1 MKNSFLL
8 SLVAIGL
15 SLVTCFQSQAVEKKR
30 TFEFLAGAA
39 TADVTP
45 KNGVSMDGAIS
56 KPGPAK
62 GVHDPL
68 TARAIVMKSG
78 GTTLALAIVDMC
90 MIEKSVYDQAKE
102 IVQEKVGIP
111 HSRVLAAATHSHA
124 TPRAIHIGRGPLD
137 DAYHVWL
144 SKQIAA
150 AIIKAHGNLAPAT
163 VAHGSFEQPS
173 FIKCRRFLC
182 EPGTVGANPFGETGE
197 RIKSVAGPGG
207 KVLRPAGPVDPQ
219 FSVLSF
225 RHADGKPLAV
235 LGNFSV
241 HYCGGYA
248 GGLVSAD
255 YFGAYAKALE
265 NKLNAGEKHPPFV
278 GLMSNGTSGDTGS
291 IQLNLGKAKPWD
303 RINASGR
310 ALAEKTLELIA
321 GLPHA
326 APKQLAAKS
335 ANLEFSVRKP
345 SPERLQWAKD
355 LLADRTAKGPHR
367 WSRIYANETL
377 HLADYPDRY
386 ALPLQALRIG
396 DIAVAAAPCEIFA
409 ETGLA
414 IKAGS
419 PFENTFTIELA
430 NGYSGYLPT
439 PQGHEWGGYE
449 TWAARSSHLEIGAEP
464 KIRAMLL
471 KLLGLLK

>member
-1 MKNSFLL
+1 M
-8 SLVAIGL
+8 
-15 SLVTCFQSQAVEKKR
+15 
-30 TFEFLAGAA
+30 
-39 TADVTP
+39 
-45 KNGVSMDGAIS
+45 
-56 KPGPAK
+56 
-62 GVHDPL
+62 
-68 TARAIVMKSG
+68 
-78 GTTLALAIVDMC
+78 
-90 MIEKSVYDQAKE
+90 
-102 IVQEKVGIP
+102 
-111 HSRVLAAATHSHA
+111 
-124 TPRAIHIGRGPLD
+124 D

-310 ALAEKTLELIA
+310 ALAEKTLDSLQGFPMQRPSNLPQSPPTSNSAYASPRPNASSGPRTCWPTAVPRALI
-321 GLPHA
+321 GGVGFMPT
-326 APKQLAAKS
+326 
-335 ANLEFSVRKP
+335 KP
-345 SPERLQWAKD
+345 SIWRIIRIAMPCHCKPSASGISPLRQ
-355 LLADRTAKGPHR
+355 LLVK
-367 WSRIYANETL
+367 
-377 HLADYPDRY
+377 
-386 ALPLQALRIG
+386 
-396 DIAVAAAPCEIFA
+396 
-409 ETGLA
+409 
-414 IKAGS
+414 
-419 PFENTFTIELA
+419 
-430 NGYSGYLPT
+430 
-439 PQGHEWGGYE
+439 
-449 TWAARSSHLEIGAEP
+449 SSQKPG
-464 KIRAMLL
+464 
-471 KLLGLLK
+471 